1 MDISKTGVYVIENLV
16 NGKKYVG
23 SAARSFR
30 ERWNTH
36 KCVLRKGS
44 HHSKHL
50 QRAFNKHGEENF
62 KFNILGY
69 YPPCFVLKAE
79 QHFIDVL
86 KPEYNISP
94 TAGNMTG
101 FVHDENSRKKNSEK
115 KKLWF
120 SIPENQK
127 KNSESRKKV
136 ANRPEVKEAMRK
148 RSIEF
153 FSIPENRERAR
164 QKAIEQ
170 FSNPESKAKC
180 SAAQLKRFQREEE
193 RVKNRES
200 HSKFI
205 YKILTPDGSI
215 TEASSLTHFA
225 KEHKLS
231 DTVLAYTLRGYNNI
245 GATVNQHKGY
255 KILSKTPRQK

>member
-1 MDISKTGVYVIENLV
+1 MDVSKTGVYVIENLV

-23 SAARSFR
+23 SAARSFK
-30 ERWNTH
+30 ERWKTH
-36 KCVLRKGS
+36 KCILKKGS
-44 HHSKHL
+44 HHSRHL

-120 SIPENQK
+120 SVPENQK
-127 KNSESRKKV
+127 KNSERMKEISQRPGYKDKMSERSKKFF
-136 ANRPEVKEAMRK
+136 AN
-148 RSIEF
+148 
-153 FSIPENRERAR
+153 PENREKAR

-170 FSNPESKAKC
+170 FLNPEIKAKC

-193 RVKNRES
+193 IIKLRES

-205 YKILTPDGSI
+205 YTILKPDGSI
-215 TEASSLTHFA
+215 VEVSSLSHFA
-225 KEHKLS
+225 KEHKLIDS
-231 DTVLAYTLRGYNNI
+231 ALSYTLRGYNNV
-245 GATVNQHKGY
+245 GAKTSHHKGY
-255 KILSKTPRQK
+255 KILSKTPRKK